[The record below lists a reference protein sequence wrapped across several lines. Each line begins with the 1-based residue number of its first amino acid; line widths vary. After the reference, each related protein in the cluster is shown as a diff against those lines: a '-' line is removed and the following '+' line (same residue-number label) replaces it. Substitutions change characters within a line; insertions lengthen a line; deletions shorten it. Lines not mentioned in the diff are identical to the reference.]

1 MSREN
6 RDWEITY
13 RSYCQIENGVF
24 FGERNDGKCRI
35 SRALRRFFSAFQYK
49 GLVESLKLDSY
60 KINLIFHSMGILNP
74 KKFKTNEGIE
84 INFATSYL
92 SRIYLTKLLF
102 ENQVFGGD
110 SVLINIAASAEKL
123 PNYRKFN
130 FSN

>member
-1 MSREN
+1 
-6 RDWEITY
+6 
-13 RSYCQIENGVF
+13 
-24 FGERNDGKCRI
+24 
-35 SRALRRFFSAFQYK
+35 
-49 GLVESLKLDSY
+49 
-60 KINLIFHSMGILNP
+60 MGILNP